1 MMFLKCY
8 LKNEYIL
15 ATNVSFTLFAEV
27 YVHLA
32 YWKKNHDVLLSYTIL
47 KIGYIW
53 IIYQK

>member
-8 LKNEYIL
+8 LKNEYTL
-15 ATNVSFTLFAEV
+15 ATTVSFILFAEV

-53 IIYQK
+53 II